1 MKLVYLASG
10 NSIHTQR
17 WVNYFVDRDYEVH
30 LITDAPYNYKSL
42 KVHVLKK
49 YFGNRVL
56 NLLMWSTRIKKIV
69 KEINPDILHSHYVT
83 SYGSLGAR
91 AAFHP
96 FVITVWGSDIL
107 VEPRKFPI
115 LKQLI
120 KFVLKR
126 ADLITCDGEHVKG
139 PLTSLGAD
147 PGTIHIVFFG
157 TDVNRFSPE
166 KRDVKLQ
173 ERLGMADCPTIIS
186 TRKLEPVYDIPSLI
200 QAVPP
205 VLQEFPSAKLIIAGD
220 GSQKEVLKD
229 LAASLGVASSVI
241 FVGDIPNAELP
252 SYMASADVY
261 VSTSTSDAGLAA
273 GTAEAMSCGLPV
285 IVTDFGD
292 NRGWVEDGVNGF
304 VIPTHDPASLFDKIV
319 YLLKNRETGRTFG
332 MKSRKIIEERNNY
345 HKQMD
350 KVDNLYQALVKGYKK

>member
-1 MKLVYLASG
+1 
-10 NSIHTQR
+10 
-17 WVNYFVDRDYEVH
+17 VDRDYEVH

-42 KVHVLKK
+42 QVHVLKQ

-56 NLLMWSTRIKKIV
+56 NLLTWATRIKKMV

-107 VEPRKFPI
+107 VEPKRFAA
-115 LKQLI
+115 LKPVV

-126 ADLITCDGEHVKG
+126 ADLITCDGEHVIG
-139 PLTSLGAD
+139 PLANLGAE
-147 PGTIHIVFFG
+147 PEKIKIIFFG
-157 TDVNRFSPE
+157 TDVKRFSPE

-173 ERLGMADCPTIIS
+173 ERLGVAGCPTIIS
-186 TRKLEPVYDIPSLI
+186 TRKLEPIYDIPSLI
-200 QAVPP
+200 NAVPM
-205 VLQEFPSAKLIIAGD
+205 VLKEFPAAKFIIAGE
-220 GSQKEVLKD
+220 GSQKEVLKN
-229 LAASLGVASSVI
+229 LAASLGVAPSVI

-252 SYMASADVY
+252 GYLASADVY
-261 VSTSTSDAGLAA
+261 VSTSTSDAGLSA
-273 GTAEAMSCGLPV
+273 GTAEAMACGLPV

-292 NRGWVEDGVNGF
+292 NRGWVEDNVNGF

-345 HKQMD
+345 HKQMA
-350 KVDNLYQALVKGYKK
+350 KVDNLYQELIKGYKK

>member
-10 NSIHTQR
+10 KSIHTQR

-42 KVHVLKK
+42 QVHTLKN
-49 YFGNRVL
+49 YSGNRVL
-56 NLLMWSTRIKKIV
+56 NLLIWAIRIKKMV
-69 KEINPDILHSHYVT
+69 KELNPDILHGHYVT
-83 SYGSLGAR
+83 SYGSLGAC

-107 VEPRKFPI
+107 VEPKRFPL
-115 LKQLI
+115 LKPVV
-120 KFVLKR
+120 KSVLKR

-139 PLTSLGAD
+139 PLTNLGAD
-147 PGTIHIVFFG
+147 PGKINIIFFG
-157 TDVNRFSPE
+157 TDVKRFSPE
-166 KRDVKLQ
+166 KRDSKLL
-173 ERLGMADCPTIIS
+173 ERLGVAHCPVIIS
-186 TRKLEPVYDIPSLI
+186 TRKLEPIYDIPSLI
-200 QAVPP
+200 NAVPL
-205 VLQEFPSAKLIIAGD
+205 VLKEFPSAKFIITGD
-220 GSQKEVLKD
+220 GSQKEVLKN
-229 LAASLGVASSVI
+229 LAASLGVSSSVI

-252 SYMASADVY
+252 GYLASADVY
-261 VSTSTSDAGLAA
+261 VSTSTSDAGLSA
-273 GTAEAMSCGLPV
+273 GTAEAMACGLPV

-304 VIPTHDPASLFDKIV
+304 VVPTHDPASLFDKIV

-350 KVDNLYQALVKGYKK
+350 KVDNLYQELIKGYKK